1 MVLINQPVISRVLRS
16 RQAAGVALSVLAVVV
31 MTQVIPHRIPMGTVL
46 FGVIAGSLNGLLAMG
61 LVLLFRVT
69 RSINFAYGAM
79 GSLPAGIACSLY
91 LGHHWPWPAVIVFA
105 VALGGLVGVAVG
117 TLIDRRFGRSSR
129 LLVTVATI
137 GIEQLL
143 GGIAIF
149 VPQWFHGP
157 NLIANFRTGLSKM
170 HTEVTPVVFNGNDL
184 VALLVV
190 PAVVALVAWF
200 LLGTDAGRAVR
211 AIAENPDRA
220 RLVGVPV
227 RRLLTMVWALSGMV
241 AALAVMLQAPRAGVP
256 LDAATGPEVLLAPLA
271 AAIVA
276 RMESLYMAF
285 AAAVGLGLIQ
295 AVVGLN
301 VSKQAVQ
308 TPVFLLVILL
318 ALLIQRRPAGRAS
331 AEEDGSWAGGA
342 GPRPVPQI
350 LRGLPEVRAARAGG
364 WMILAALLVTL
375 PMWLSAARLDEV
387 SVALVF
393 GLGSLS
399 LVVLSGWGGTVSL
412 GQFAVIG
419 IGAIVAGDL
428 MMHLDLDF
436 FLSMVLAAGAGSVA
450 AVILGLPALRVRG
463 LYLSVTTLA
472 FAVAASDYFYN
483 PTNYPSLLPSQV
495 LRPVLWKRFD
505 LHGEGDLYILG
516 LLLVAV
522 TVVLIN
528 GMRIRRPGR
537 AIIAVRDNSRAG
549 SAMALPGAR
558 TKMTAFMVS
567 GAIAGVAGAFY
578 VAVLGDV
585 GYQTFPTADSVT
597 VFAMAVIGGLTSVP
611 GALAGVALLQWLG
624 IAFPKV
630 QILLSGV
637 GLLVVLAVFPS
648 GLSGLFEK
656 LRDAILA
663 RVASL
668 RGLDLSAWAD
678 EAPEADVTPAS
689 GTPAVGTGFDHV
701 TSGDDILLRCSSVGA
716 AYGPM
721 QVLFGVDVEIR
732 EGEILALL
740 GTNGAGK
747 SSLLR
752 AVTGLLPPKSGEVS
766 YGGTVVTGRSP
777 EALARAGLTMMP
789 GGRGVFPGL
798 TVAENMSVAAW
809 MLRGRG
815 SEAESARERMYCMFP
830 ILRDRSGQLAGNLSG
845 GEQQMLSLA
854 MAFLVRPRLL
864 CIDEL
869 SLGLAPTVVSALLDA
884 VREIHRQGT
893 TVVIVE
899 QSVEVAL
906 VIAER
911 AIFMEKGQV
920 RFSGRAADLRDRPDL
935 LRAVFIGGTSPT
947 RASNGSGSHVPGN
960 AVTTVKGRDE
970 ASDGGARQESSMTPA
985 LQCKDVVV
993 RFGGIT
999 AVDHVDLEVRPGE
1012 LVGLIGHNGAGKT
1025 TLFDAI
1031 SGFTRPDEGRILIDG
1046 YEVTSLPAHE
1056 RAWSGLGRSFQEA
1069 RLFPTLTVA
1078 ETITVALETRLEN
1091 RSLLA
1096 AAFAMPAAL
1105 DSEAAAS
1112 SQVHDIIDRLGLA
1125 AYRNRPTGEL
1135 STGTRRIVE
1144 LACILASRPSLLL
1157 LDEPS
1162 GGVAQAETEALG
1174 PMLRGVAAE
1183 LGCAMVVIEHDMN
1196 FLSSLCER
1204 LVALETGRV
1213 IASGTPAEVL
1223 SHPEVIASYLGT
1235 DSSAIAR
1242 STKPKRVRKSPAS
1255 AGSGP
1260 VR

>member
-1 MVLINQPVISRVLRS
+1 MAARMLSS
-16 RQAAGVALSVLAVVV
+16 RQARFSAATVVVVVAL
-31 MTQVIPHRIPMGTVL
+31 TQILPHRMPMGTVL
-46 FGVIAGSLNGLLAMG
+46 FGVVSGGLNGLLALG
-61 LVLLFRVT
+61 LVMLFRVT

-79 GSLPAGIACSLY
+79 GSLPAGIASSLY
-91 LGHHWPWPAVIVFA
+91 LGHHWPWFVVIVLAVIM
-105 VALGGLVGVAVG
+105 GGLVGVAVG
-117 TLIDRRFGRSSR
+117 ALIDRRFGKSSR

-137 GIEQLL
+137 GIQQLL

-157 NLIANFRTGLSKM
+157 NLIANFQTGLSKV
-170 HTEVTPVVFNGNDL
+170 HTAINPVVFDGNDL
-184 VALLVV
+184 VAVLVV
-190 PAVVALVAWF
+190 PAVVVLVAWF

-211 AIAENPDRA
+211 AVAENPDRA

-227 RRLLTMVWALSGMV
+227 RRLLMGIWAISGMV
-241 AALAVMLQAPRAGVP
+241 AGLTVMLQAPRSGVP

-276 RMESLYMAF
+276 RMESLYVAF
-285 AAAVGLGLIQ
+285 AAAVGLGVIQ

-308 TPVFLLVILL
+308 TPVFLVVILV
-318 ALLIQRRPAGRAS
+318 ALLFQRRGSGRAHLD
-331 AEEDGSWAGGA
+331 EDGSWSGGA
-342 GPRPVPQI
+342 GARPVPEL
-350 LRGLPEVRAARAGG
+350 LRSLPEVRAVTVGS
-364 WMILAALLVTL
+364 WVLLAALLVSF
-375 PMWLSAARLDEV
+375 PAWLSPARLDEV

-393 GLGSLS
+393 GLGGLS

-428 MMHLDLDF
+428 MMHLNLDF
-436 FLSMVLAAGAGSVA
+436 FVSMVVSAAAGAVA

-483 PTNYPSLLPSQV
+483 PTNYPSLLPSG
-495 LRPVLWKRFD
+495 LPRPVLWKRFD
-505 LHGEGDLYILG
+505 LHGEGDLYLLG
-516 LLLVAV
+516 LLLLGV
-522 TVVLIN
+522 TVVLVRN
-528 GMRIRRPGR
+528 MRARRPGR
-537 AIIAVRDNSRAG
+537 AVIAVRDNARAG
-549 SAMALPGAR
+549 SAMALPEAR
-558 TKMTAFMVS
+558 TRLTAFMVS

-578 VAVLGDV
+578 VVVLGQV

-597 VFAMAVIGGLTSVP
+597 VFAMAVIGGLSSVP
-611 GALAGVALLQWLG
+611 GTLAGVALLQWLG

-637 GLLVVLAVFPS
+637 GVLVVLAAFPS
-648 GLSGLFEK
+648 GLSGLFEMV
-656 LRDAILA
+656 RDAVLA
-663 RVASL
+663 RIASV

-678 EAPEADVTPAS
+678 DTLDRNLTPPLGTPVVQPEAVPRQEPS
-689 GTPAVGTGFDHV
+689 
-701 TSGDDILLRCSSVGA
+701 LLRCSSVSA
-716 AYGPM
+716 AYGQM
-721 QVLFGVDVEIR
+721 QVLFGVDMEIR
-732 EGEILALL
+732 EGEIVALL

-752 AVTGLLPPKSGEVS
+752 AVTGLLPPRSGEVS
-766 YGGTVVTGRSP
+766 YGGTVVTGQSP
-777 EALARAGLTMMP
+777 EVLARAGLTMMP

-798 TVAENMSVAAW
+798 TVAENLNVACW

-815 SEAESARERMYCMFP
+815 AEAEDARERMLCMFP
-830 ILRDRSGQLAGNLSG
+830 ILRERSGHLAGNLSG

-920 RFSGRAADLRDRPDL
+920 RFSGRAGDLRDRPDL
-935 LRAVFIGGTSPT
+935 LRAVFIGGASP
-947 RASNGSGSHVPGN
+947 AAGSNGSGTHRSEAASHHEIAATANG
-960 AVTTVKGRDE
+960 TGGRGPDE
-970 ASDGGARQESSMTPA
+970 PSGTP
-985 LQCKDVVV
+985 LLECRDVVV

-1012 LVGLIGHNGAGKT
+1012 IVGLIGHNGAGKT

-1031 SGFTRPDEGRILIDG
+1031 SGFTRLDGGRIAMDG
-1046 YEVTSLPAHE
+1046 YDVTSLPAHE
-1056 RAWSGLGRSFQEA
+1056 RSWCGLGRSFQEA

-1078 ETITVALETRLEN
+1078 ETITVALETRLAN
-1091 RSLLA
+1091 RDLFA

-1112 SQVHDIIDRLGLA
+1112 TQVNEIIDRLGLA

-1174 PMLRGVAAE
+1174 PMLLGVAAE
-1183 LGCAMVVIEHDMN
+1183 LRCAMIVIEHDMN
-1196 FLSSLCER
+1196 FLSSLCGR

-1223 SHPEVIASYLGT
+1223 AHPEVIASYLGT
-1235 DSSAIAR
+1235 DTASIAR
-1242 STKPKRVRKSPAS
+1242 SAKPKRARRTPAS
-1255 AGSGP
+1255 AGSNP
-1260 VR
+1260 VRR